1 MLRFLRWSPLLMLP
15 LVAWGI
21 LRPVP
26 PDPVVIPSAFRW
38 KNNRWLDGG
47 EEQAVTRNGIQ
58 RVYHKLL
65 DIDWNPAN
73 GAHPISTV
81 RVPNQ
86 WRTYGG
92 HDGYWVH
99 KVELVPC
106 IYITNQTFLKISD
119 AEVDELAHNLLRKLR
134 MECPPTIH
142 GVMLDCDWSERTK
155 NGFFRLVQI
164 MNDSL
169 DVPLTA
175 TIRLHQYARPGKT
188 GVPPADRGMLMPY
201 NVGKVTEAGNT
212 NSIFDLATA
221 EPYFRTS
228 APYPLPL
235 DIGLPAFSWGVQFRN
250 GNFVG
255 IMNDAQVQQAMTL
268 GMLTGPTQGTM
279 QVTKENNQ
287 QMPQLHLGDELRMER
302 MTPEPIMQVARLAR
316 SAVNSDTLAV
326 VYFELGTGT
335 FQAMDRTQVNAGYE
349 AFGRLR
355 ETTTTM
361 ESEEVEWDVEVESV
375 SEEDVWFEVDS
386 AATMP
391 EPVIDV
397 PVVDPKRKNRP

>member
-1 MLRFLRWSPLLMLP
+1 MFRLLRWLPLLVLP
-15 LVAWGI
+15 LVAWGF
-21 LRPVP
+21 LRPAP
-26 PDPVVIPSAFRW
+26 PEPVVIPAAFRW

-86 WRTYGG
+86 WRTYWGE
-92 HDGYWVH
+92 DGYWAH

-164 MNDSL
+164 MSDSL
-169 DVPLTA
+169 DVPLIA

-201 NVGKVTEAGNT
+201 NVGKVSEAGNT

-250 GNFVG
+250 GHFVG

-279 QVTKENNQ
+279 QVTSENNQ

-335 FQAMDRTQVNAGYE
+335 FQSMDQAQVKAGFE
-349 AFGRLR
+349 SFGRLR
-355 ETTTTM
+355 KQAIPLFSE
-361 ESEEVEWDVEVESV
+361 EEVEDVEWEAVI
-375 SEEDVWFEVDS
+375 DVDS
-386 AATMP
+386 AAWSITDS
-391 EPVIDV
+391 VIDV
-397 PVVDPKRKNRP
+397 PRVEPKRKNKR